1 MLRPLAFSTTPGFLI
16 LVATLVSLIQ
26 VGAEVVVR
34 ALILGW
40 RLAAGFVAV
49 RQAPGRDG
57 RSSLIVL
64 VVGFILGAVAVGTAA
79 RVLVLLLE
87 RRGVSS

>member
-1 MLRPLAFSTTPGFLI
+1 M
-16 LVATLVSLIQ
+16 IQ
-26 VGAEVVVR
+26 AGAEVIVL

-49 RQAPGRDG
+49 RQALGRGG

-79 RVLVLLLE
+79 RVLVLLLD
-87 RRGVSS
+87 RMGVSS